1 MKKYFY
7 PLMVALM
14 AIVSCTFVSCSDD
27 DNSPTGN
34 DAGPSVIEINGTKRN
49 ISMLASLKGVWN
61 AASESGE
68 FTIPVDVEKEGSV
81 VVDYYSFRFESETS
95 LKVGDDVAK
104 MNLGLTLLLANTDDP
119 AWGSGYAYTS
129 GKAVVTE
136 TNPDENRLTL
146 RFENLRMSREGR
158 TYSLNGTVT
167 LPFFNNE
174 GNKPAD
180 SNRVSLT
187 VNGKTYVEPTGDIGT
202 FSEFGGHTVV
212 QIEIEVAPKETA
224 GVQYYPFL
232 SILFR
237 ADHFFPYMV
246 SKGYTLTLHD
256 DTWIGYIPAK
266 GGITNYTRYVSG
278 KIIFQG
284 FSNGIVT
291 LQLDNVT
298 FADKNNQSNV
308 ITLNGTLDFEYSV

>member
-1 MKKYFY
+1 MWERRSLCMRIFVPLRVYHTERGIYSPYLSYRKSKSYVKGKVRNEGLAFLFY
-7 PLMVALM
+7 VLFL
-14 AIVSCTFVSCSDD
+14 
-27 DNSPTGN
+27 
-34 DAGPSVIEINGTKRN
+34 
-49 ISMLASLKGVWN
+49 
-61 AASESGE
+61 
-68 FTIPVDVEKEGSV
+68 
-81 VVDYYSFRFESETS
+81 
-95 LKVGDDVAK
+95 
-104 MNLGLTLLLANTDDP
+104 
-119 AWGSGYAYTS
+119 
-129 GKAVVTE
+129 TE
-136 TNPDENRLTL
+136 TNPTHR
-146 RFENLRMSREGR
+146 
-158 TYSLNGTVT
+158 
-167 LPFFNNE
+167 
-174 GNKPAD
+174 
-180 SNRVSLT
+180 RVT

-202 FSEFGGHTVV
+202 FSEFVSHTAV

-224 GVQYYPFL
+224 GVQYYPLL

-256 DTWIGYIPAK
+256 DTWIGYIPSAK
-266 GGITNYTRYVSG
+266 GEITNYTRYVSG